1 MDPDDSDPELQELRK
16 SHMSMI
22 KDFVSHFFPSG
33 TKVDL
38 LAAYRDHGMGRFSSD
53 FLKEIDSD
61 PEAAPLPKHL
71 REVLT
76 HAANVYEVLGT

>member
-1 MDPDDSDPELQELRK
+1 MDPDDSDPEFRK
-16 SHMSMI
+16 LHMSMI
-22 KDFVSHFFPSG
+22 KDFVSYFFPSG
-33 TKVDL
+33 TKVEL

-76 HAANVYEVLGT
+76 HAANVYEVLGI